1 MNVSKRIREF
11 RQHKNWTQE
20 EVAEKLKISTNGYG
34 CIERGTTGVTLR
46 RLEQLAEI
54 FEISLAELLNL
65 DGKFIFNQIGDNQH
79 DNSSNFNLDGQLS
92 VASDCKYKLE
102 KQQLIIEKLEQEV
115 TYLKQ
120 IIVLLQQEK

>member
-11 RQHKNWTQE
+11 RLQKNWTQE

-34 CIERGTTGVTLR
+34 CIERGTTEVTLR

-54 FEISLAELLNL
+54 FEISLAKLLNL

-79 DNSSNFNLDGQLS
+79 NNSSNFNLDGQLS
-92 VASDCKYKLE
+92 IESDCKYKLE

-120 IIVLLQQEK
+120 SITLLQQEK